1 MEGNCLIDSVIYR
14 AEVKDENSNSKTYTG
29 LTSNTFKMRYYGH
42 RQSFEKEKLQHS
54 TTLSSYIW
62 DLKEKNIGFD
72 IKWTAIDRAPRFN
85 PITKKCRLCL
95 KEKYYII
102 FQPEGAQL
110 NERSELFSTCR
121 QRRKVVKKEH
131 KTQTTLVSLSLK
143 IVCKHMKQICTTL

>member
-1 MEGNCLIDSVIYR
+1 MAPKRFVVAKNIQISEKLSSGKLGTGKLWNMKNER
-14 AEVKDENSNSKTYTG
+14 SKKFV
-29 LTSNTFKMRYYGH
+29 N
-42 RQSFEKEKLQHS
+42 LQHS

-62 DLKEKNIGFD
+62 DLKDKNKRYN

-102 FQPEGAQL
+102 FQPDGAQL

-121 QRRKVVKKEH
+121 HRRKD
-131 KTQTTLVSLSLK
+131 LLAN
-143 IVCKHMKQICTTL
+143 I